1 MSFKKRAYWL
11 FQVGGWLLLFS
22 IGLINRELDR
32 DLITNAL
39 VYATFGILLS
49 HLLRMSIILSKILET
64 TNIKIIGVTIANS
77 LLFGHLFFLL
87 RFFYVLLVYN
97 EQPPYDLMEVLNIS
111 FFFLVWQI
119 LYVGYSIIEKNRKEE
134 LNNLR
139 LIALNNEIEL
149 RHLKAQINPHF
160 MFNALNSVKAL
171 IDEDAAKAKEAVFLI
186 SNILRASLLSD
197 KKELTTIQEELE
209 LIKNYLGIEKIRFE
223 NRLNVSYN
231 VDEHLLSEKVPP
243 FIIQLLVENAVKHG
257 ISRRIQPGEISI
269 SISRLDGIL
278 EIKVE
283 NDISQTSKPT
293 DSTGTGLQNLKKRLH
308 LLYGNKSK
316 FEFFI
321 NEKAVAK
328 ILIPNNP

>member
-22 IGLINRELDR
+22 IGLINRELDQ
-32 DLITNAL
+32 DLIKNAL
-39 VYATFGILLS
+39 VYAVFGILLS

-77 LLFGHLFFLL
+77 LLFGHLFFLV

-111 FFFLVWQI
+111 FYFLVWQI

-171 IDEDAAKAKEAVFLI
+171 IDEDAVKAKEAVFLI

-231 VDEHLLSEKVPP
+231 VDENLLAEKVPP

-257 ISRRIQPGEISI
+257 ISKRIQPGEISI
-269 SISRLDGIL
+269 SIRKIDDSL

-283 NDISQTSKPT
+283 NDISQINKPI
-293 DSTGTGLQNLKKRLH
+293 DSTGTGLENLKKRLH
-308 LLYGNKSK
+308 LLYGNNAN
-316 FEFFI
+316 FEFSI
-321 NEKAVAK
+321 NEKAAAK
-328 ILIPNNP
+328 ILIPIKL